1 MSHLQ
6 PVRGMRDLLPA
17 DHRIYAYIVET
28 AKTIAQRAGFDEIAT
43 PIMEFKEVFKRP
55 LGDTSDI
62 VSKEMYEIADRG
74 GEDIVLRPEGTAAVA
89 RAVISNGLTQSLPL
103 KFFYAGPMFRYE
115 RPQKGRF
122 RQLHQIGLEL
132 LGVADPLGDVE
143 VISLAYQLLKQL
155 GLAERVTLEIN
166 TLGDAESRLAYRNKL
181 VAYLQDHRGDLSP
194 DSQTRLDSNPLR
206 ILDTKDAGDKEI
218 LKGAPRLS
226 ESLNSFSREV
236 FARIQEGLTTLN
248 IPFTLNDHLV
258 RGLDYYSHVAFEFT
272 TTELG
277 SQSAVLA
284 GGRYDGLM
292 ETLGGPA
299 IPGIG
304 WSAGTDRLMMMV
316 AQEDLPPVSAINA
329 MISLD
334 AQCDFKALSLAQ
346 AARDQGFRVDMI
358 YGSNL
363 GKCLKKAD
371 KAGAQVALIL
381 GEAES
386 ANDEIQKKDLAGD
399 AKDQRMIGYE
409 DIPLWLKK

>member
-1 MSHLQ
+1 MSTLQ

-17 DHRIYAYIVET
+17 EHRIYSHVVET

-74 GEDIVLRPEGTAAVA
+74 GEDIVLRPEGTAAIV

-122 RQLHQIGLEL
+122 RQLHQFGSEL
-132 LGVADPLGDVE
+132 LGVSDPLGDVE
-143 VISLAYQLLKQL
+143 VISLAYQILKQL
-155 GLAERVTLEIN
+155 GVAHKVTLEIN
-166 TLGDAESRLAYRNKL
+166 TLGDTASRTAYRNEL
-181 VAYLQDHRGDLSP
+181 VVYLQDHRTDLSLE
-194 DSQTRLDSNPLR
+194 SQARLDHNPLR

-218 LKGAPRLS
+218 LKGAPLLS
-226 ESLNSFSREV
+226 EHLNTLSQDI
-236 FARIQEGLTTLN
+236 FARVQEGLRTLK
-248 IPFTLNDHLV
+248 IPFTLNPHLV

-292 ETLGGPA
+292 ETLGGPS
-299 IPGIG
+299 IPGVG
-304 WSAGTDRLMMMV
+304 WAAGTDRLMMMM
-316 AQEDLPPVSAINA
+316 AEKDLPSLPAINA
-329 MISLD
+329 IISMD
-334 AQCDFKALSLAQ
+334 EKCDFRALSLAQ
-346 AARDQGFRVDMI
+346 EARDQGFRVEMI

-371 KAGAQVALIL
+371 KLGAQVALIL
-381 GEAES
+381 GEAEI
-386 ANDEIQKKDLAGD
+386 ANNGIQKKDLVGES
-399 AKDQRMIGYE
+399 KDQRMIGYE
-409 DIPLWLKK
+409 EIPLWLKK